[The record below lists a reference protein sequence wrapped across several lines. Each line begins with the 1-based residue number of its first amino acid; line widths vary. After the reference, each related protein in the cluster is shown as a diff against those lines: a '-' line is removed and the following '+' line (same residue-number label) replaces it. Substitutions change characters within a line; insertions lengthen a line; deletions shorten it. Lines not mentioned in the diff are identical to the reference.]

1 MAKYPDTVQFTALNR
16 PVQLEVTK
24 RNLDVEGAIPAEVQG
39 AFFRAV
45 PDPAHPPL
53 FDDEIALSG
62 DGMVSRFLFENGK
75 VDYDI
80 RYVRTERFEAE
91 RKARRSL
98 FGKYRNPY
106 TDLPEAKGL
115 NRTVANTTPIWH
127 AGRLLMTKE
136 DGRSWQ
142 VDPHSLETIGSF
154 DFNGLLRSATMTA
167 HPRIDP
173 VTGEMFF
180 FGYEA
185 GGLCS
190 TEVAYCI
197 ANADGRLVS
206 EQWFKVPYCASIHD
220 FCITEKY
227 AIFPIYPTIA
237 DLDRLKAGGAHW
249 AHQQDVDSWV
259 GIMPRYGTV
268 DQVRWFKGPKGVSA
282 FHMTNAFDDGNVVHM
297 DQCMT
302 ETNAFPFMR
311 EAGGIQ
317 KNQWEIQGGLTRWS
331 FDMSKPGESFGISMV
346 GPPGDLPRL
355 RDVDQGRPYSVVWL
369 PSMNPQAK
377 GPPLGG
383 GPVGTTFNCL
393 LRVEMNT
400 GKVDALGLD
409 PAMAI
414 NEPVHVPSGKPG
426 HNGYLIFVVD
436 RAAEEDFKSELLII
450 DADNITAP
458 PLARVKLPVPLR
470 PQVHGWWVS
479 AAQLAKAK

>member
-1 MAKYPDTVQFTALNR
+1 MSRYPNTVQFTALNR
-16 PVQLEVTK
+16 PVQLEVTA
-24 RNLDVEGAIPAEVQG
+24 RNLEVEGAIPPEVQG
-39 AFFRAV
+39 AFFR
-45 PDPAHPPL
+45 
-53 FDDEIALSG
+53 
-62 DGMVSRFLFENGK
+62 FLFENGS

-80 RYVRTERFEAE
+80 RYVRTARFEAE

-98 FGKYRNPY
+98 FGKYRNPF

-115 NRTVANTTPIWH
+115 DRTVANTTPIWH

-136 DGRSWQ
+136 DGHPYQ
-142 VDPHSLETIGSF
+142 VDPNTLETRGSF
-154 DFNGLLRSATMTA
+154 DYEGKLKSATMTA
-167 HPRIDP
+167 HPRVDP

-185 GGLCS
+185 GGLC
-190 TEVAYCI
+190 TTDVAYCI
-197 ANADGRLVS
+197 SDADGRLKS
-206 EQWFKVPYCASIHD
+206 EQWFKIPYVASMHD

-227 AIFPIYPTIA
+227 AIFPVYPTIA
-237 DLDRLKAGGAHW
+237 KLERLKAGGAHW
-249 AHQQDVDSWV
+249 AHEQDVDSWV
-259 GIMPRYGTV
+259 GIMPRYGKV
-268 DQVRWFKGPKGVSA
+268 EEMRWFKGPKGVSC
-282 FHMTNAFDDGNVVHM
+282 FHMINAFDDGNVVHM

-355 RDVDQGRPYSVVWL
+355 KDADQGRPYDVAWL

-377 GPPLGG
+377 GPPLAG
-383 GPVGTTFNCL
+383 GPVGTAFNAL
-393 LRVEMNT
+393 LRVDMRT
-400 GKVDALGLD
+400 GRVDAMGLD
-409 PAMAI
+409 PGMAI
-414 NEPVHVPSGKPG
+414 NEPVHVPSSKPG
-426 HNGYLIFVVD
+426 HNGYLICILD
-436 RAAEEDFKSELLII
+436 RQVGEDFKSELVII
-450 DADNITAP
+450 DADNIAAP

>member
-1 MAKYPDTVQFTALNR
+1 MSKFPDTLQFTGLNR
-16 PVQLEVTK
+16 PVQLEVTR
-24 RNLDVEGAIPAEVQG
+24 RNLDVEGTIPPQVQG

-45 PDPAHPPL
+45 PDPAHAPL

-80 RYVRTERFEAE
+80 RYVRTARFEAE

-98 FGKYRNPY
+98 FGRYRNPF
-106 TDLPEAKGL
+106 TDLPEARGL

-127 AGRLLMTKE
+127 GGRLLMSKE
-136 DGRSWQ
+136 DGRPYQ
-142 VDPHSLETIGSF
+142 VDPHSLETVGSF
-154 DFNGLLRSATMTA
+154 DFGGLLRSATMTA
-167 HPRIDP
+167 HPRVDP
-173 VTGEMFF
+173 ASGEMFF

-185 GGLCS
+185 AGLC
-190 TEVAYCI
+190 TADVAYCI
-197 ANADGRLVS
+197 ADADGRLVS
-206 EQWFKVPYCASIHD
+206 EQWFKAPYVASVHD

-227 AIFPIYPTIA
+227 AIFPFYPTIS
-237 DLDRLKAGGAHW
+237 DMDRLKAGGAHW

-259 GIMPRYGTV
+259 GIMPRYGRV
-268 DQVRWFKGPKGVSA
+268 EEMRWFKGPKGVSA
-282 FHMTNAFDDGNVVHM
+282 FHMTNAFDDGQVVHM
-297 DQCMT
+297 DQCLT
-302 ETNAFPFMR
+302 DTNAFPFMR

-317 KNQWEIQGGLTRWS
+317 RNQWELQGGLTRWS
-331 FDMSKPGESFGISMV
+331 FDMSKPGDSIGIAIV

-355 RDVDQGRPYSVVWL
+355 QDADQGRPYNVCWV

-393 LRVEMNT
+393 LRLEMQT
-400 GKVDALGLD
+400 GRVDMMGLD
-409 PAMAI
+409 PGMAI

-426 HNGYLIFVVD
+426 HNGYLLCIVD
-436 RAAEEDFKSELLII
+436 RAHNDDFVSELRVI
-450 DADNITAP
+450 DADNIGAA
-458 PLARVKLPVPLR
+458 PLATVKLPVPLR

-479 AAQLAKAK
+479 AAQLARSK